1 MKTKYIRLM
10 ATTVSVGLALQTWLC
25 QLDPTTQINTE
36 KLAVGS
42 HICNLCVGKVS
53 DKRMLR
59 AQGSPSIQHN
69 IFGEF
74 QASARPV
81 SNTKLIY
88 TVI

>member
-1 MKTKYIRLM
+1 MKTKHIRLM

-59 AQGSPSIQHN
+59 AHCPFSITYSVSSRQVRDLFQTPS
-69 IFGEF
+69 
-74 QASARPV
+74 
-81 SNTKLIY
+81 
-88 TVI
+88 